1 MGLEGSD
8 QRSDNLLDA
17 FKRNPASLT
26 KEDLAELTA
35 YLQVYAYEIAS
46 ARGEQAAKVS
56 VEKLLSNGSEAK
68 WTSPY
73 AGTKDA
79 KNAYAY
85 AYADAD
91 AERAEVD
98 GFFNRNF

>member
-1 MGLEGSD
+1 MITCLM
-8 QRSDNLLDA
+8 LL
-17 FKRNPASLT
+17 RGIPHPLR
-26 KEDLAELTA
+26 A

-46 ARGEQAAKVS
+46 DRGEQAAKAS

-68 WTSPY
+68 WTFPY

-79 KNAYAY
+79 KNAY
-85 AYADAD
+85 AD

-98 GFFNRNF
+98 GFFNRNFGGREIKVKMS